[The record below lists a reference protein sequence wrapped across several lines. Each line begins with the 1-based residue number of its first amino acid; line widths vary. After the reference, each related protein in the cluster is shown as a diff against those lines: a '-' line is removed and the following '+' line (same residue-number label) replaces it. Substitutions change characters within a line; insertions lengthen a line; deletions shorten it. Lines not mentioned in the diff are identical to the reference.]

1 MQISLAFLI
10 AVLFGCGFYLIM
22 RRSYLK
28 VILGLML
35 LGHAAN
41 LLVFTSAGI
50 VRGPAPLVPE
60 GMTTAPPFG
69 ADPVPQAL
77 VLTAIVISF
86 GVTAFALVLFRRA
99 YDVLA
104 TDDMDELRHT
114 ETEPA

>member
-1 MQISLAFLI
+1 MQISLTILI

-35 LGHAAN
+35 LGHGAN
-41 LLVFTSAGI
+41 LLLFTSAGLD
-50 VRGPAPLVPE
+50 RGPAPLVRDS
-60 GMTTAPPFG
+60 MVVAQADG

-86 GVTAFALVLFRRA
+86 GVTAFALVLFRRT
-99 YDVLA
+99 YDVFG
-104 TDDMDELRHT
+104 TDDIDELRHS
-114 ETEPA
+114 EL

>member
-1 MQISLAFLI
+1 MQISLALLI

-28 VILGLML
+28 VILGIML
-35 LGHAAN
+35 LSHAAN
-41 LLVFTSAGI
+41 MLVFTSAGI
-50 VRGPAPLVPE
+50 VRSPAPLVPE
-60 GMTTAPPFG
+60 GMQAAEASG

-99 YDVLA
+99 YDVVG
-104 TDDMDELRHT
+104 TDDIDELRHT
-114 ETEPA
+114 EI

>member
-1 MQISLAFLI
+1 MQISLSFLI
-10 AVLFGCGFYLIM
+10 AVLFGCGFYLLM

-50 VRGPAPLVPE
+50 GRGAAPLVPE
-60 GMTTAPPFG
+60 GMAAPPPG
-69 ADPVPQAL
+69 SADPLPQAL

-86 GVTAFALVLFRRA
+86 GVSAFALVLFRRA
-99 YDVLA
+99 YNVIGS
-104 TDDMDELRHT
+104 DDIDQLHGT
-114 ETEPA
+114 ER

>member
-1 MQISLAFLI
+1 MQTSFAILI

-41 LLVFTSAGI
+41 LLLFASAGI
-50 VRGPAPLVPE
+50 DRGPAPIVQE
-60 GMTTAPPFG
+60 SMTVAQADG

-86 GVTAFALVLFRRA
+86 GVTAFALALFRRT
-99 YDVLA
+99 YDVIG
-104 TDDMDELRHT
+104 TDDIDELRHT
-114 ETEPA
+114 ET